1 MEESSPPG
9 AWAVF
14 ISQIF
19 EQDGAVSG
27 ILETLK
33 DGPPKLQQ
41 AYLNIINLIFTNNT
55 NDTNNINHSDNEL
68 IQNNGDNLVKMK
80 IKIDIEID
88 KALHTIRSNL
98 SHPEGALPCI
108 LRLIEQ
114 GGSSSVRSKALLAA
128 QLLCRY
134 SPHLLTGTQIFCL

>member
-1 MEESSPPG
+1 MEESSVPG
-9 AWAVF
+9 AWAKF

-19 EQDGAVSG
+19 EQEGALSG

-41 AYLNIINLIFTNNT
+41 ANLNIINLIFTNNT
-55 NDTNNINHSDNEL
+55 NTYDNE
-68 IQNNGDNLVKMK
+68 IVQNNGDNLK
-80 IKIDIEID
+80 IKMQIENEIE
-88 KALHTIRSNL
+88 KTLYTIRQNL
-98 SHPEGALPCI
+98 SHPESALPCI

-134 SPHLLTGTQIFCL
+134 SPNLLTGMGCNISDV